1 TLVVSFVGYEPQEI
15 SVSTRN
21 YLEIRLSLDTNLLQE
36 VVVTGA
42 LGIERSAREVAS
54 GTQIISNK
62 RLNQGRTVNPIF
74 GMASKVAGLRINM
87 YDSEV
92 DPQVQ
97 INMRGSRSLSRTS
110 GIDGRGANEPLYVVD
125 GVPMPSISRLNPN

>member
-1 TLVVSFVGYEPQEI
+1 MIRILPQSRLILTFFFTFLFLIPSFSQDNIVRGRVFEEAGTTLAGANIVIKGSSRGVTADASGNFAIAANQGETLVVSFVGYEPQEI
-15 SVSTRN
+15 SVSTSN

-62 RLNQGRTVNPIF
+62 
-74 GMASKVAGLRINM
+74 
-87 YDSEV
+87 
-92 DPQVQ
+92 
-97 INMRGSRSLSRTS
+97 
-110 GIDGRGANEPLYVVD
+110 
-125 GVPMPSISRLNPN
+125 